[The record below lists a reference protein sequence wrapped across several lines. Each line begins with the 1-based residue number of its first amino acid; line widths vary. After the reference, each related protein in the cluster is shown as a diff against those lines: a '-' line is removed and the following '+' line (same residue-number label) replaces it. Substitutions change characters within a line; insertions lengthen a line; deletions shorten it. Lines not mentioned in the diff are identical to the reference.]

1 PQEAVKPLQVK
12 TAGKVSSNKD
22 DESDV
27 VDVKEIPEIPHEV
40 RHVDVKPDDE
50 IDEIEVK
57 QPETVTRKLDVEVVD
72 DNVVVRKPDT
82 EEPEEP
88 ETPEKSREFDEVKP
102 AEAPEVPEVPE
113 VSDVSV
119 IMAGFSA
126 VQNTPQAPAAP
137 DVPAREAPEVSR
149 PSRSET
155 PRNTSRA
162 TRVSQEVK
170 QEDPEQIQPET
181 RTQTQSQTTRTVQV
195 QNEDSREES
204 PKPQVSQQKNSVDEA
219 PVKDGKET
227 SVPAES
233 ARTSR
238 ATGTTAAKTETRKTD
253 VHNDFQSFFDG
264 ITRTRRTSTASTA
277 RVNTQP
283 LSLRT
288 STYTEQPQGSTLR
301 NGIVNV
307 VRFIRSD
314 GVRKANIIVDPPAI
328 GRISVEL
335 TSSSS
340 GVEASIK
347 VASEQIRQILQDQ
360 VTQLRDNLLQQGV
373 QVSEFT
379 VDVQQD
385 NSRQGQ
391 NSGGG
396 NQQSQYDFTAGYTE
410 DDDTDTEDFRIDLEE
425 GLLYWVA

>member
-1 PQEAVKPLQVK
+1 YEEDSE
-12 TAGKVSSNKD
+12 VSEPRK
-22 DESDV
+22 
-27 VDVKEIPEIPHEV
+27 IPEVQAAGRAVIRDAE
-40 RHVDVKPDDE
+40 KPE
-50 IDEIEVK
+50 
-57 QPETVTRKLDVEVVD
+57 R
-72 DNVVVRKPDT
+72 
-82 EEPEEP
+82 PEESEKP
-88 ETPEKSREFDEVKP
+88 EEDVKP
-102 AEAPEVPEVPE
+102 AEAPEVPEIPE
-113 VSDVSV
+113 APEAAVV
-119 IMAGFSA
+119 MTGFSA

-170 QEDPEQIQPET
+170 QEDPEQFKPE
-181 RTQTQSQTTRTVQV
+181 TQSQTNRAVQV

-314 GVRKANIIVDPPAI
+314 GVRKANIIIDPPAI

-396 NQQSQYDFTAGYTE
+396 NQQSQYDFTADYTE